1 MLDKLF
7 AIRGVDIQN
16 QENANSGLKRILG
29 PWALTA
35 LGVGSIIGTGIFV
48 MTGQAAAEHAG
59 PAIVLSFLLAGC
71 ICGFSALC
79 YAEFASM
86 IPVAGSAYSYAY
98 ATMGEL
104 AAWFIGWNLVLEY
117 GISISAVAVSWSSYF
132 LSFMQHFGLGL
143 PSQLANSPIVFSQG
157 HLALTGAWFNLPAVL
172 VVLLLTAVCYVGIR
186 EAAWLNNVIVA
197 LKVGVVLLVILVG
210 WHFVNSANWHPFIP
224 PRSGDH
230 YGWTG
235 VFRGASV
242 IFFAYVGFDA
252 VTTASMEAKNPTRDM
267 PFGIMASL
275 IICTLLY
282 IAMSGVL
289 TGMESYTRL
298 GTDAPVVTALLR
310 HPALG
315 WLRIVV
321 EIGAIAGLASVILVM
336 IVSQARIFFITAR
349 DGLLPPV
356 FARIHPRYRT
366 PHLNTLITGVIAAL
380 VGGLFPLDI
389 LGDLMSMG
397 TIMGFMAVCLGI
409 LILRRTRPDLHRPF
423 RVPCAPVVCTI
434 GVLSTFGLLLTM
446 GLRNWLLLGVWTA
459 VGLLIYF
466 GYGFRH
472 SKLRGHSQ
480 A

>member
-1 MLDKLF
+1 
-7 AIRGVDIQN
+7 
-16 QENANSGLKRILG
+16 
-29 PWALTA
+29 
-35 LGVGSIIGTGIFV
+35 
-48 MTGQAAAEHAG
+48 
-59 PAIVLSFLLAGC
+59 
-71 ICGFSALC
+71 
-79 YAEFASM
+79 
-86 IPVAGSAYSYAY
+86 
-98 ATMGEL
+98 
-104 AAWFIGWNLVLEY
+104 
-117 GISISAVAVSWSSYF
+117 
-132 LSFMQHFGLGL
+132 
-143 PSQLANSPIVFSQG
+143 
-157 HLALTGAWFNLPAVL
+157 
-172 VVLLLTAVCYVGIR
+172 
-186 EAAWLNNVIVA
+186 
-197 LKVGVVLLVILVG
+197 
-210 WHFVNSANWHPFIP
+210 
-224 PRSGDH
+224 
-230 YGWTG
+230 
-235 VFRGASV
+235 
-242 IFFAYVGFDA
+242 
-252 VTTASMEAKNPTRDM
+252 
-267 PFGIMASL
+267 
-275 IICTLLY
+275 
-282 IAMSGVL
+282 MSGVL
-289 TGMESYTRL
+289 AGMESYTRL
-298 GTDAPVVTALLR
+298 GTEAPVVTALLR